1 MSCDADPEFE
11 RLLKGK
17 RVIIVGPSRT
27 SLGTGQGDAI
37 DGYDIVVRFND
48 AIEHMPFTGR
58 FADDLGTRADII
70 YCNQVFLRKRVV
82 SHGGISAEQLVS
94 VCDRWA

>member
-1 MSCDADPEFE
+1 MSCDADPEYE

-48 AIEHMPFTGR
+48 AIEHMPF
-58 FADDLGTRADII
+58 RAALPTIWEREPTSSTAI
-70 YCNQVFLRKRVV
+70 RCF
-82 SHGGISAEQLVS
+82 
-94 VCDRWA
+94 